1 MIRISSSRNGLTLYE
16 VVLSLAILVGA
27 LAVLGELIATGSRAA
42 IRARLQ
48 THATLLCQ
56 SKLSEIVAGAE
67 PMQPVEGVPL
77 DTAQPE
83 WTWGL
88 QILPGPHESLLEIE
102 VTVSHVTRG
111 DRVDTRVS
119 INRYIRDPQLFE
131 QAAAQEVPTDGSAE
145 E

>member
-1 MIRISSSRNGLTLYE
+1 MIRTSSSRNGLTLYE
-16 VVLSLAILVGA
+16 VVLSLAILLGA
-27 LAVLGELIATGSRAA
+27 IAVLGDLIATGSRAA
-42 IRARLQ
+42 IRARMQ
-48 THATLLCQ
+48 TQATLLCQ

-67 PMQPVEGVPL
+67 LMQTVEGVPI

-102 VTVSHVTRG
+102 VTVSHTTLG

-131 QAAAQEVPTDGSAE
+131 QAAAQEVPTIDSAE